1 MSGRD
6 RFTAWLGIEAAAPL
20 RERLLS
26 ALGGF
31 IGLLAVAVL
40 GFLQPAVGNTP
51 LLTGAMG
58 ATAMLLFALPHA
70 VVSQPWPLFA
80 GHLLSAT
87 IGLGCAR
94 WLNHAPF
101 TPALAVGLAIAA
113 MHGARCLHPPGGATA
128 LIAAMN
134 GPEVQALGWHYLLDP
149 LLLHVSVLF
158 LLAVL
163 FNAPFVWRRY
173 PARWARAALPQG
185 VLREEETIS
194 SEDIAHAVRELGLVV
209 DVDEVELR
217 HILALALQR
226 ADSQHLR
233 SEQIVR
239 GCCYSNGAHGDAW
252 SVRQVL
258 EMFHDQ
264 RLRYRSLVGPG
275 EQFDAECSV
284 AEFADWARY
293 EVRMVSGRWR
303 RVQRSGSADNLEA

>member
-1 MSGRD
+1 MRRRE

-26 ALGGF
+26 SVGGF

-40 GFLQPAVGNTP
+40 GFFHPAAGDMP

-70 VVSQPWPLFA
+70 VVSQPWPLFG
-80 GHLLSAT
+80 GHLLSAI

-94 WLNHAPF
+94 WLNHVPF

-149 LLLHVSVLF
+149 LLLHVGVLF
-158 LLAVL
+158 LLAML
-163 FNAPFVWRRY
+163 FNAPFAWRRY
-173 PARWARAALPQG
+173 PARWARAALSQG
-185 VLREEETIS
+185 VLREEETLS

-226 ADSQHLR
+226 ASSQHLLP
-233 SEQIVR
+233 ELIVR
-239 GCCYSNGAHGDAW
+239 GCCYSNGAHGEAW

-275 EQFDAECSV
+275 EQFEAECGV

-293 EVRMVSGRWR
+293 EVRMASGRWR
-303 RVQRSGSADNLEA
+303 RVQRSGATDDPQA